1 MLDCLY
7 LWLMSDQGYQWVHQK
22 FEPVSMLPEGQNLS
36 KSAAGPPLKW
46 VEEHGI
52 TPDCGA

>member
-1 MLDCLY
+1 
-7 LWLMSDQGYQWVHQK
+7 MSDQGYQWVHQK